1 MAMEWNEKYSVNV
14 SSIDY
19 EHKKLFQMI
28 NELSDAMR
36 SGKGSGI
43 APEILKR
50 LAAYTQEHFAHEE
63 KMMVRAGYA
72 HYATHKVE
80 HDKLTK
86 QVVELMRDFDDKKV
100 VLSVSLLDFLQRWL
114 TTHILSCDK
123 QYVAPMQAAGVR

>member
-1 MAMEWNEKYSVNV
+1 MGMEWNEKYSVNV

-19 EHKKLFQMI
+19 EHKKLFEMI

-43 APEILKR
+43 APDILKR

-72 HYATHKVE
+72 NYATHKVE
-80 HDKLTK
+80 HDKLTRE
-86 QVVELMRDFDDKKV
+86 VVELMRNFDDKKV
-100 VLSVSLLDFLQRWL
+100 VLSISLLDFLQRWL